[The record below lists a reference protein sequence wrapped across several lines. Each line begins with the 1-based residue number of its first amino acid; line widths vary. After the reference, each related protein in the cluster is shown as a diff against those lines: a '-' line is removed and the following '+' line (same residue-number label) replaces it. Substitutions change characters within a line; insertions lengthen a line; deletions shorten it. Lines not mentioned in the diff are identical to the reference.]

1 MNIPLAKAS
10 ERGIEQSIVDGFR
23 RMDDLYAEKD
33 QKLLSEIDKA
43 QAKVIAIEEARELSE
58 PPTKWD
64 NRAKVSNDWALF
76 TSLTAAN
83 LQIIQI
89 GLKAKEAGKNVKETL
104 LGLSSTATL
113 SSSGVVPILIVV
125 NAALEYSGAWNK
137 LESFVVSQTG
147 WNEEYVKAT
156 FKAARVGLS
165 LGLSFGNLYSMRS
178 SFASLKTDFL
188 RLITNRVTGRYSTD
202 ILDGLKAASQ
212 VVASFFTSIG
222 TISSAKQNYDMAM
235 HKAEDLKRQKELE
248 KWTEKLTGATKKLIR
263 YQNDRSRHFRAA
275 SGLLRTL

>member
-64 NRAKVSNDWALF
+64 TRAKVSNDWALF

-89 GLKAKEAGKNVKETL
+89 GLKAKEAGKNVAETL

-275 SGLLRTL
+275 SGLLRT